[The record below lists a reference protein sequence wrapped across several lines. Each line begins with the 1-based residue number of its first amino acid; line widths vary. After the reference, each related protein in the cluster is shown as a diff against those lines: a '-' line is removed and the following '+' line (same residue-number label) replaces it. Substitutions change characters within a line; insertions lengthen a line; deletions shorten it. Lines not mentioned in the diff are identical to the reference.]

1 MKIRRWTG
9 RSISVLAVGGALVL
23 MTACSGQAGKS
34 STTREA
40 KPTGATAP
48 TVKPD
53 AATAP
58 RVKPEEMRAT
68 KSAALQYTRFTASET
83 FAGGCV
89 TAHQCRGTLTLLQP
103 LAAPVAQQLHDEAGW
118 DPYYADLRDLA
129 DKVSEGVQE
138 TDPADLDAGDAL
150 LKDVVKL
157 KERLDQEMDL
167 GHF

>member
-1 MKIRRWTG
+1 MKIRRWAG
-9 RSISVLAVGGALVL
+9 RGMSVLAVGGALVL
-23 MTACSGQAGKS
+23 VTACSGEAAKP

-40 KPTGATAP
+40 KP
-48 TVKPD
+48 D

-58 RVKPEEMRAT
+58 MAKPDAMRAT
-68 KSAALQYTRFTASET
+68 KSAALQYTNFTAGET
-83 FAGGCV
+83 FSGGCV
-89 TAHQCRGTLTLLQP
+89 TDHQCQAALISLQP
-103 LAAPVAQQLHDEAGW
+103 LAAPVAQQLQDEAGW

-129 DKVSEGVQE
+129 DRVSKGAQE
-138 TDPADLDAGDAL
+138 TDPADLAAMDAL